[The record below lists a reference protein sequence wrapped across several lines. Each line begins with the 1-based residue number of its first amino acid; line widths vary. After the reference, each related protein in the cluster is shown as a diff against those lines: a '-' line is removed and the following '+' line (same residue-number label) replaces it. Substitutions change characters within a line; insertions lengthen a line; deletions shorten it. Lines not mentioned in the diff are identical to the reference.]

1 MVAPESHVAILFFCV
16 RCGEEVVLLL
26 VQKAFDHVIIDE
38 RECESVECGAAVLRC
53 CGATVLRCYG
63 ATVLGATWVIKN
75 RRKKGAR
82 WWNSAGPLQFRH
94 FFFFRRFFFF
104 SGDIKYA
111 VVFGDKSRKSAFS
124 AIAYGVRAYLCLL
137 CSKMRCGMTLLRKQK
152 WAQKCGIGRRMI
164 NAA

>member
-1 MVAPESHVAILFFCV
+1 MGNKKSA
-16 RCGEEVVLLL
+16 
-26 VQKAFDHVIIDE
+26 
-38 RECESVECGAAVLRC
+38 
-53 CGATVLRCYG
+53 
-63 ATVLGATWVIKN
+63 
-75 RRKKGAR
+75 KKG
-82 WWNSAGPLQFRH
+82 GPLVEFGGAPSISAI
-94 FFFFRRFFFF
+94 FFF

>member
-26 VQKAFDHVIIDE
+26 VQKALDHVIIDE

-94 FFFFRRFFFF
+94 FFFFGDFFFF
-104 SGDIKYA
+104 RRHKICCCFRRQISKIGF
-111 VVFGDKSRKSAFS
+111 FGDRLRSKGLSVSTLFKNAMRHDPAQKTKM
-124 AIAYGVRAYLCLL
+124 GP
-137 CSKMRCGMTLLRKQK
+137 KMRH
-152 WAQKCGIGRRMI
+152 WAPHD
-164 NAA
+164 

>member
-1 MVAPESHVAILFFCV
+1 MGNKKSA
-16 RCGEEVVLLL
+16 
-26 VQKAFDHVIIDE
+26 
-38 RECESVECGAAVLRC
+38 
-53 CGATVLRCYG
+53 
-63 ATVLGATWVIKN
+63 
-75 RRKKGAR
+75 KKG
-82 WWNSAGPLQFRH
+82 GPLVEFGGAPSISA
-94 FFFFRRFFFF
+94 FFFFSAIFFF